1 MCFLIIL
8 SKTFS
13 FVLEKEIF
21 SISILSYVLK
31 EKTWFL
37 QSFLFHVSISS
48 MFFFVFILFFFKD
61 GLLFRSWNIFI
72 MASMKSLLNM
82 TPGASHNFC
91 CLFFCVGHTFL
102 FLCMSHKFLL
112 KSRYFR

>member
-48 MFFFVFILFFFKD
+48 MFFFVFMMFVRYSLFQANTISQVSSDTWMKALYKRQAYQVLDLGIL
-61 GLLFRSWNIFI
+61 
-72 MASMKSLLNM
+72 
-82 TPGASHNFC
+82 
-91 CLFFCVGHTFL
+91 
-102 FLCMSHKFLL
+102 
-112 KSRYFR
+112 